1 MLRTEEVAT
10 PARPSPPRR
19 SRYARVERGDLRRY
33 APHLFI
39 SISYD
44 SLSYSTEFNRASAI
58 EAWRFSY
65 LSWPEATDIARAF
78 AGR

>member
-10 PARPSPPRR
+10 PARSSALRR
-19 SRYARVERGDLRRY
+19 SRYACVARGDLRRY

-39 SISYD
+39 SISYE
-44 SLSYSTEFNRASAI
+44 SLSFSTQFLRASAI
-58 EAWRFSY
+58 EAWRFSS
-65 LSWPEATDIARAF
+65 LSWPEMTDIARAF

>member
-1 MLRTEEVAT
+1 MLRCEEVVT
-10 PARPSPPRR
+10 PAGSSAPRR
-19 SRYARVERGDLRRY
+19 SRYAWVPRGDLRRY

-44 SLSYSTEFNRASAI
+44 SLSFSTEFSRASAI
-58 EAWRFSY
+58 EAWRFSN
-65 LSWPEATDIARAF
+65 LSWPEMTDIAHAF

>member
-1 MLRTEEVAT
+1 MLRTEEAAT
-10 PARPSPPRR
+10 PASSSAPRR
-19 SRYARVERGDLRRY
+19 SRYACVARGDLRRY

-39 SISYD
+39 GISYD
-44 SLSYSTEFNRASAI
+44 SLSFATEFNRASAI

>member
-10 PARPSPPRR
+10 PARSSALRR
-19 SRYARVERGDLRRY
+19 SRYACVARGDLRRY

-39 SISYD
+39 SISD
-44 SLSYSTEFNRASAI
+44 ESLSFSTQFLRASAI
-58 EAWRFSY
+58 EAWRFSS
-65 LSWPEATDIARAF
+65 LSWPEMTDIARAF

>member
-10 PARPSPPRR
+10 PARSSVPRR
-19 SRYARVERGDLRRY
+19 SRYACVERGDLRRY
-33 APHLFI
+33 APRLFI

-44 SLSYSTEFNRASAI
+44 SLSISTEFNRASAI
-58 EAWRFSY
+58 EAWRFSN
-65 LSWPEATDIARAF
+65 LSWPEMSDIALAF

>member
-10 PARPSPPRR
+10 PPRSSAPRR
-19 SRYARVERGDLRRY
+19 SRYACVERGDLRRY
-33 APHLFI
+33 APRLFI

-44 SLSYSTEFNRASAI
+44 SVSFSTEFLRASAI
-58 EAWRFSY
+58 EAWRFSN
-65 LSWPEATDIARAF
+65 LSWPEMTDIAHAF